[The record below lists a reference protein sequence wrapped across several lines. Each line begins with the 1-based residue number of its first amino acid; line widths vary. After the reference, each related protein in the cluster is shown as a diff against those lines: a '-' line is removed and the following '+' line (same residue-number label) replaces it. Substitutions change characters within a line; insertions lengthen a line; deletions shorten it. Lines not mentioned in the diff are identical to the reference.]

1 MESPFGSTLL
11 VIGPESLLAGRAVT
25 ELIAAGL
32 AQRPEAAV
40 NRIPAGELTV
50 GGLTEATGGSLFADA
65 SVVVVEE
72 LPELPTDVADA
83 LVLLAT
89 DPGPDLAL
97 VLVHP
102 GGVKGKALLDR
113 LRKAGV
119 RSADFPSLKAWELPQ
134 FVIAEAR
141 RAGGRMEKPTA
152 EVLVNAV
159 GTDLNALASAV
170 RQLIDDGEDQLLTEA
185 AVRRYFGGR
194 AEVRSYEIATDALA
208 GQTGSALEKLRWA
221 LATGVGPPQV
231 TAALAANL
239 RELGKYLDARDDG
252 LRDAQIAQRIGVP
265 PWKLK
270 SLGPLSRQWQ
280 AAGVARAIGAVARA
294 DAQVKGA
301 SSDAGFALEQM
312 VLTIIGCRGRN

>member
-11 VIGPESLLAGRAVT
+11 VIGPESLLASRAVAEVLAT
-25 ELIAAGL
+25 AL

-40 NRIPAGELTV
+40 NRVAAGDLTV
-50 GGLTEATGGSLFADA
+50 GGLAEATGGSLFADA
-65 SVVVVEE
+65 SVVVIED
-72 LPELPTDVADA
+72 LPELPAEVADV
-83 LVLLAT
+83 LVTLAAA
-89 DPGPDLAL
+89 PGPDLAL

-102 GGVKGKALLDR
+102 GGVKGKAVLDR

-119 RSADFPSLKAWELPQ
+119 RSVDCPSLKAWELPQ
-134 FVIAEAR
+134 FVVAEAR
-141 RAGGRMEKPTA
+141 RAGVRVEKPTA

-170 RQLIDDGEDQLLTEA
+170 RQLIDDAEGQTLTEA

-208 GQTGSALEKLRWA
+208 GQTGPALEKLRWA

-231 TAALAANL
+231 TAAVAANL

-270 SLGPLSRQWQ
+270 SLGLLARQWR
-280 AAGVARAIGAVARA
+280 AAGVARAIQAVATA

-312 VLTIIGCRGRN
+312 VLAIIRNRGR

>member
-1 MESPFGSTLL
+1 VESPFGSTLL

>member
-11 VIGPESLLAGRAVT
+11 VIGPESLLAARAVAEVLAT
-25 ELIAAGL
+25 AL

-40 NRIPAGELTV
+40 NRVAAGDLTV
-50 GGLTEATGGSLFADA
+50 GGLAEATGGSLFADA
-65 SVVVVEE
+65 SVVVIED
-72 LPELPTDVADA
+72 LPELPAEVADV
-83 LVLLAT
+83 LVTLAAA
-89 DPGPDLAL
+89 PGPDLAL

-102 GGVKGKALLDR
+102 GGVKGKAVLDR

-119 RSADFPSLKAWELPQ
+119 RSVDCPSLKAWELPQ
-134 FVIAEAR
+134 FVVAEAR
-141 RAGGRMEKPTA
+141 RAGVRVEKPTA

-170 RQLIDDGEDQLLTEA
+170 RQLIDDAEGQTLTEA

-208 GQTGSALEKLRWA
+208 GQTGPALEKLRWA

-231 TAALAANL
+231 TAAVAANL

-270 SLGPLSRQWQ
+270 SLGPLARQWR
-280 AAGVARAIGAVARA
+280 AAGVARAIQAVATA

-312 VLTIIGCRGRN
+312 VLAIIRNRGR

>member
-11 VIGPESLLAGRAVT
+11 VTGPESLLAGRAVA
-25 ELIAAGL
+25 ELVAA
-32 AQRPEAAV
+32 AHAERPDAAV
-40 NRIPAGELTV
+40 SRVTAGELTV
-50 GGLTEATGGSLFADA
+50 GGFAEITGGSLFADA
-65 SVVVVEE
+65 SVVVIEE
-72 LPELPTDVADA
+72 LSELPSDVADA
-83 LVLLAT
+83 LVAT
-89 DPGPDLAL
+89 ASDPGPELAL
-97 VLVHP
+97 ALVHP
-102 GGVKGKALLDR
+102 GGVKGKAVLDR

-119 RSADFPSLKAWELPQ
+119 RMVDCPSLKAWELPQ
-134 FVIAEAR
+134 FVIAEVR

-170 RQLIDDGEDQLLTEA
+170 RQLIDDAEGQLLNET

-194 AEVRSYEIATDALA
+194 AEVRSYEIATDALG

-239 RELGKYLDARDDG
+239 RELGRYLDARDDG

-270 SLGPLSRQWQ
+270 SLGPLARYWRP
-280 AAGVARAIGAVARA
+280 AGVARAITVVAQA

-301 SSDAGFALEQM
+301 SSDPGFALEQM
-312 VLTIIGCRGRN
+312 VLNVIGCRGRN

>member
-11 VIGPESLLAGRAVT
+11 VVGPESLLAGRAVG
-25 ELIAAGL
+25 ELVAA
-32 AQRPEAAV
+32 ASAARPEAAV
-40 NRIPAGELTV
+40 TRLPAGDLTV
-50 GGLTEATGGSLFADA
+50 GGLAEAAGGSLFADA

-72 LPELPTDVADA
+72 LSELSAEVADV
-83 LVLLAT
+83 LVPLAAA
-89 DPGPDLAL
+89 PGPDLAL
-97 VLVHP
+97 ALVHP
-102 GGVKGKALLDR
+102 GGVKGKAVLDR

-119 RSADFPSLKAWELPQ
+119 RTVDCPSLKAWELPQ
-134 FVIAEAR
+134 FVVAEAR
-141 RAGGRMEKPTA
+141 RAGARMEKPTA

-170 RQLIDDGEDQLLTEA
+170 RQLIDDAEGQVLTEA

-194 AEVRSYEIATDALA
+194 AEVRSYEIAADALG
-208 GQTGSALEKLRWA
+208 GQTGAALEKLRWA

-239 RELGKYLDARDDG
+239 RELGRYLDAQEDG

-270 SLGPLSRQWQ
+270 SLGPLARQWRST
-280 AAGVARAIGAVARA
+280 GVARAIGAVAQA

-312 VLTIIGCRGRN
+312 VLTVIGCRGRG

>member
-11 VIGPESLLAGRAVT
+11 VIGPESLLASRAVAEVLAT
-25 ELIAAGL
+25 AL

-40 NRIPAGELTV
+40 NRVAAGDLTV
-50 GGLTEATGGSLFADA
+50 GGLAEATGGSLFADA
-65 SVVVVEE
+65 SVVVIED
-72 LPELPTDVADA
+72 LPELPAEVADV
-83 LVLLAT
+83 LVTLAAA
-89 DPGPDLAL
+89 PGPDLAL

-102 GGVKGKALLDR
+102 GGVKGKAVLDR

-119 RSADFPSLKAWELPQ
+119 RSVDCPSLKAWELPQ
-134 FVIAEAR
+134 FVVAEAR
-141 RAGGRMEKPTA
+141 RAGVRVEKPTA

-170 RQLIDDGEDQLLTEA
+170 RQLIDDAEGQTLTEA

-208 GQTGSALEKLRWA
+208 GQTGPALEKLRWA

-231 TAALAANL
+231 TAAVAANL

-270 SLGPLSRQWQ
+270 SLGPLARQWR
-280 AAGVARAIGAVARA
+280 AAGVARAIQAVATA

-312 VLTIIGCRGRN
+312 VLAIIRNRGR

>member
-1 MESPFGSTLL
+1 
-11 VIGPESLLAGRAVT
+11 
-25 ELIAAGL
+25 
-32 AQRPEAAV
+32 
-40 NRIPAGELTV
+40 
-50 GGLTEATGGSLFADA
+50 
-65 SVVVVEE
+65 
-72 LPELPTDVADA
+72 
-83 LVLLAT
+83 
-89 DPGPDLAL
+89 
-97 VLVHP
+97 
-102 GGVKGKALLDR
+102 
-113 LRKAGV
+113 
-119 RSADFPSLKAWELPQ
+119 
-134 FVIAEAR
+134 
-141 RAGGRMEKPTA
+141 MEKPTA

-170 RQLIDDGEDQLLTEA
+170 RQLIDDAEGQLLNET

-194 AEVRSYEIATDALA
+194 AEVRSYEIATDALG

-239 RELGKYLDARDDG
+239 RELGRYLDARDDG

-270 SLGPLSRQWQ
+270 SLGPLARYWRP
-280 AAGVARAIGAVARA
+280 AGVARAITVVAQA

-312 VLTIIGCRGRN
+312 VLNVIGCRGRN

>member
-11 VIGPESLLAGRAVT
+11 VTGPESLLAGRAVA
-25 ELIAAGL
+25 ELVAA
-32 AQRPEAAV
+32 AHAERPDAAV
-40 NRIPAGELTV
+40 SRVTAGELTV
-50 GGLTEATGGSLFADA
+50 GGFAEITGGSLFADA
-65 SVVVVEE
+65 SVVVIEE
-72 LPELPTDVADA
+72 LSELPSDVADA
-83 LVLLAT
+83 LVAT
-89 DPGPDLAL
+89 ASDPGPELAL
-97 VLVHP
+97 ALVHP
-102 GGVKGKALLDR
+102 GGVKGKAVLDR
-113 LRKAGV
+113 LRRAGV
-119 RSADFPSLKAWELPQ
+119 RMVDCPSLKAWELPQ
-134 FVIAEAR
+134 FVIAEVR

-170 RQLIDDGEDQLLTEA
+170 RQLIDDAEGQLLNET

-194 AEVRSYEIATDALA
+194 AEVRSYEIATDALG

-239 RELGKYLDARDDG
+239 RELGRYLDARDDG

-270 SLGPLSRQWQ
+270 SLGPLARYWRP
-280 AAGVARAIGAVARA
+280 AGVARAITVVAQA

-312 VLTIIGCRGRN
+312 VLNVIGCRGRN

>member
-11 VIGPESLLAGRAVT
+11 VTGPESLLAGRAVG
-25 ELIAAGL
+25 ELIAAAL
-32 AQRPEAAV
+32 AHRPDAAV
-40 NRIPAGELTV
+40 NRVAASDLTA
-50 GGLTEATGGSLFADA
+50 GGLAEATGGSLFADA
-65 SVVVVEE
+65 SVVVIED
-72 LPELPTDVADA
+72 LPELPADVVDA
-83 LVLLAT
+83 VVAT
-89 DPGPDLAL
+89 AADPGPDLAL
-97 VLVHP
+97 ALVHP
-102 GGVKGKALLDR
+102 GGVKGKAVLDR

-119 RSADFPSLKAWELPQ
+119 RTVDCPSAKAWELPQ
-134 FVIAEAR
+134 FVVAEVR

-159 GTDLNALASAV
+159 GTDLSALASAV
-170 RQLIDDGEDQLLTEA
+170 RQLMDDAEGQTLTEA

-194 AEVRSYEIATDALA
+194 AEVRSYEIASDALSGQA
-208 GQTGSALEKLRWA
+208 GPALEKLRWA

-239 RELGKYLDARDDG
+239 RELGRYLDAREDG

-270 SLGPLSRQWQ
+270 SLGPLARSWHPV
-280 AAGVARAIGAVARA
+280 GVARAILAVAEA

-301 SSDAGFALEQM
+301 SSDAGFALEQL
-312 VLTIIGCRGRN
+312 VLAVVGSRGRG

>member
-1 MESPFGSTLL
+1 MESPFGRTLL
-11 VIGPESLLAGRAVT
+11 VIGPESLLASRAVT
-25 ELIAAGL
+25 DLLAA
-32 AQRPEAAV
+32 ARAHRPEAAV
-40 NRIPAGELTV
+40 NRVSAGDLTV
-50 GGLTEATGGSLFADA
+50 GGLAEATGGSLFADA

-72 LPELPTDVADA
+72 LPELPADVADA
-83 LVLLAT
+83 LVTLAAA
-89 DPGPDLAL
+89 PGPDLAL
-97 VLVHP
+97 ALVHP
-102 GGVKGKALLDR
+102 GGVKGKAVLDR

-119 RSADFPSLKAWELPQ
+119 HSVDCPSLKAWELPQ
-134 FVIAEAR
+134 FVVTEAR
-141 RAGGRMEKPTA
+141 RAGARLEKPTA

-170 RQLIDDGEDQLLTEA
+170 RQLVDDSDGQTLTEA

-194 AEVRSYEIATDALA
+194 AEVRSYEIAADALA
-208 GQTGSALEKLRWA
+208 GQTGPALEKLRWA

-231 TAALAANL
+231 TAAVAANL

-270 SLGPLSRQWQ
+270 SLGPLARQWRAQ
-280 AAGVARAIGAVARA
+280 GVARAIQAVAAA

-312 VLTIIGCRGRN
+312 VLAIIGCRGR

>member
-1 MESPFGSTLL
+1 MDSPFGSTLL
-11 VIGPESLLAGRAVT
+11 VTGPESLLASRAVA
-25 ELIAAGL
+25 EVIAAAQ

-40 NRIPAGELTV
+40 SRLSARELTV
-50 GGLTEATGGSLFADA
+50 GELVEATGGSLFADS
-65 SVVVVEE
+65 SVVVIDE
-72 LPELPTDVADA
+72 LPELPAEVAET
-83 LVLLAT
+83 LLDLAAT
-89 DPGPDLAL
+89 PGADLAL

-102 GGVKGKALLDR
+102 GGVKGKAVLDK

-119 RSADFPSLKAWELPQ
+119 RTVDCPSLKAWELPQ
-134 FVIAEAR
+134 FVIAEVR
-141 RAGGRMEKPTA
+141 RAGGRMDKPVA

-159 GTDLNALASAV
+159 GTDLSALASAV
-170 RQLIDDGEDQLLTEA
+170 RQLLDDGESQALTEA

-194 AEVRSYEIATDALA
+194 AEVRSYEIATDALT
-208 GQTGSALEKLRWA
+208 GQTGPALEKLRWA

-231 TAALAANL
+231 TAALAGNL
-239 RELGKYLDARDDG
+239 RELGKYLDARDEG

-270 SLGPLSRQWQ
+270 SLGPLARQWRP
-280 AAGVARAIGAVARA
+280 AGVARAIEQVARA

-312 VLTIIGCRGRN
+312 VLGVVSCRGRS